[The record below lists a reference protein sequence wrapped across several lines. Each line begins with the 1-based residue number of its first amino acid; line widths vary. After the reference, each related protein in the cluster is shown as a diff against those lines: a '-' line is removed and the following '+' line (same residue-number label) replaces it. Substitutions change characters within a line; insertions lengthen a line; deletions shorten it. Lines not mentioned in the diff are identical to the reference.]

1 MTSEQFIVRRAKTAE
16 EVRLMILERT
26 ASEDR
31 RPGALD
37 HESFFAADE
46 TGFYVGELD
55 GQAISSVSV
64 VKYSDNYAFVGQ
76 YLVNEG
82 YRGRGYGLKTWKTAM
97 ASLHDGYNIGLETF
111 AEKEYFYEGIGYK
124 HGWFDQRFEIAAS
137 QAAAYLSGNCCQPSS
152 GVHIQPASK
161 VDFNDIFEYDTSV
174 YVFPRKTFLTKWI
187 SASNSRAFV
196 ATDNREKV
204 VGYIVVRSTLKQED
218 RWKIGPLF
226 ADNSQV
232 ARSLYR
238 AAFAKVA
245 AEDSTAVVIVDVPY
259 GAAQNPDALQI
270 AKEMSPTPVFTAAR
284 MYSKGVPSGI
294 PMKKIFAITSVEL
307 G

>member
-1 MTSEQFIVRRAKTAE
+1 
-16 EVRLMILERT
+16 MITERT
-26 ASEDR
+26 AKEDR

-97 ASLHDGYNIGLETF
+97 ASLHDDYNVGLETY
-111 AEKEYFYEGIGYK
+111 AEKEYFYEKTGFK

-137 QAAAYLSGNCCQPSS
+137 QAADYLSGKCGQSS
-152 GVHIQPASK
+152 SEVNIQPASE
-161 VDFNDIFEYDTSV
+161 VDFNDLFEYDTSV
-174 YVFPRKTFLTKWI
+174 YAFPRKSFLAKWI
-187 SASNSRAFV
+187 SATNSRAFV
-196 ATDNREKV
+196 ATDNRGKV
-204 VGYIVVRSTLKQED
+204 SGYIVVRTTLKQGD
-218 RWKIGPLF
+218 GWKLGPLF

-245 AEDSTAVVIVDVPY
+245 TEDPTGFVTFDVPF
-259 GAAQNPDALQI
+259 GTAQNPDALKL
-270 AKEMSPTPVFTAAR
+270 AKELSPTPVFTAAR
-284 MYSKGVPSGI
+284 MYSNGVPSGI
-294 PMKKIFAITSVEL
+294 PMKKLFALTTVEL

>member
-1 MTSEQFIVRRAKTAE
+1 
-16 EVRLMILERT
+16 MITERT
-26 ASEDR
+26 AKEDR

-64 VKYSDNYAFVGQ
+64 VKYSDDYAFVGQ
-76 YLVNEG
+76 YLVNEE

-97 ASLHDGYNIGLETF
+97 ASLHDGYNIGLETY
-111 AEKEYFYEGIGYK
+111 AEKEYFYERTGFK

-137 QAAAYLSGNCCQPSS
+137 QAADYLSGECGQSSS
-152 GVHIQPASK
+152 GVHIHPASEIE
-161 VDFNDIFEYDTSV
+161 FNDIFEYDTSV
-174 YVFPRKTFLTKWI
+174 YVFPRKSFLAKWI

-196 ATDNREKV
+196 ATDNRGKV
-204 VGYIVVRSTLKQED
+204 VGYIVARMTLKQAD
-218 RWKIGPLF
+218 GWKIGPLF
-226 ADNSQV
+226 ADNSQI

-238 AAFAKVA
+238 AALAKVA
-245 AEDSTAVVIVDVPY
+245 AEDPTGVVVVDVPF
-259 GAAQNPDALQI
+259 GNEQNPDALKI
-270 AKEMSPTPVFTAAR
+270 AKELSATPVFTAAR

-294 PMKKIFAITSVEL
+294 PMKKMFALTTVEL